1 MTFAKHFDPHAP
13 GVVNVRSDRLHRTST
28 ARYVLRPQ
36 LEWQVFDEVHRYAMI
51 RVPRLKQRI
60 CAGWISGTVLFA
72 QRFLSDHALKKTF
85 LRAVKYP
92 REEVQN
98 TTNRSLIA
106 VQ

>member
-1 MTFAKHFDPHAP
+1 
-13 GVVNVRSDRLHRTST
+13 
-28 ARYVLRPQ
+28 
-36 LEWQVFDEVHRYAMI
+36 MI
-51 RVPRLKQRI
+51 RVPRLKQHI
-60 CAGWISGTVLFA
+60 GAGWISGIVVLFA

-98 TTNRSLIA
+98 TTNRGLIA